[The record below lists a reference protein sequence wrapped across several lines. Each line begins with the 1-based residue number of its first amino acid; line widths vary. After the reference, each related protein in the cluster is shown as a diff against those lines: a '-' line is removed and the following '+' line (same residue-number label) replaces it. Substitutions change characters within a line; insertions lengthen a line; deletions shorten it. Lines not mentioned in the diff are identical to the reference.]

1 MIFAAVFITFQME
14 CVISRQECSWESGGM
29 VDAKRSIE
37 AQKKKCVVGKEQ
49 GLPTDLAKLESYPRR
64 CADYLPSLKD

>member
-14 CVISRQECSWESGGM
+14 CVISRQECSWESGGWSTQ
-29 VDAKRSIE
+29 KGQLRL
-37 AQKKKCVVGKEQ
+37 KKKCVVGKEQ

>member
-1 MIFAAVFITFQME
+1 
-14 CVISRQECSWESGGM
+14 M

-37 AQKKKCVVGKEQ
+37 AQKKKCVLGKEQ
-49 GLPTDLAKLESYPRR
+49 GLPTDLAKLESHPRR